1 MALKVLVI
9 QDTEQGT
16 QSGNHTMRFWL
27 LLSSGIDA
35 VNRGV
40 GLGVSWLILLM
51 TLVSAFNAVSRKALS
66 ISSNAFLEIQWY
78 LFAAVFLLAA
88 GYTLLSN
95 EHVRVDILNARLR
108 VRWRL
113 WLELFCTIFFL
124 GPFALLILWFSWP
137 YFLLSFAEGE
147 VSLQAGGLILWPAKL
162 LIPAGFL
169 LLLLQG
175 VSQAI
180 KVSAALAG
188 RYPAEVLLDRRNVGD
203 GDEPARLREH
213 QLGENPGREQQGDRS
228 AG

>member
-1 MALKVLVI
+1 
-9 QDTEQGT
+9 
-16 QSGNHTMRFWL
+16 MRFWL

-35 VNRGV
+35 TNRRI

-51 TLVSAFNAVSRKALS
+51 TLVSAFNAVSRKLFNV
-66 ISSNAFLEIQWY
+66 SSNAFLEIQWY

-88 GYTLLSN
+88 GYTLLAN

-108 VRWRL
+108 LRWRL
-113 WLELFCTIFFL
+113 WLELFCTLLFL
-124 GPFALLILWFSWP
+124 GPFALLVLWYGWP
-137 YFLLSFAEGE
+137 YFAKSFAGGE

-162 LIPAGFL
+162 LIPVGFL

-188 RYPAEVLLDRRNVGD
+188 HYPAENLLDRRTVGD
-203 GDEPARLREH
+203 GDESVRLRE
-213 QLGENPGREQQGDRS
+213 QQDRKNLGDGS

>member
-1 MALKVLVI
+1 
-9 QDTEQGT
+9 
-16 QSGNHTMRFWL
+16 MRFWL
-27 LLSSGIDA
+27 LFSSAIDA
-35 VNRGV
+35 VNRRI

-51 TLVSAFNAVSRKALS
+51 TLVSAFNAISRKLFNV
-66 ISSNAFLEIQWY
+66 SSNAFLEIQWV

-113 WLELFCTIFFL
+113 WLELFCTLFFL
-124 GPFALLILWFSWP
+124 GPFALLVLWYGWP
-137 YFLLSFAEGE
+137 YFALSFAGGE

-162 LIPAGFL
+162 LIPVGFL

-180 KVSAALAG
+180 KVGAALG
-188 RYPAEVLLDRRNVGD
+188 GHYPAEILLDRRSVGD
-203 GDEPARLREH
+203 GDEPVRLRE
-213 QLGENPGREQQGDRS
+213 QQARENQGDRS

>member
-1 MALKVLVI
+1 
-9 QDTEQGT
+9 
-16 QSGNHTMRFWL
+16 MRFWL
-27 LLSSGIDA
+27 LLSSGIDGI
-35 VNRGV
+35 NRKI

-51 TLVSAFNAVSRKALS
+51 TLVSAFNAISRKLLNV
-66 ISSNAFLEIQWY
+66 SSNAFLEIQWY

-108 VRWRL
+108 VRRRL
-113 WLELFCTIFFL
+113 WLELFGTIFFL
-124 GPFALLILWFSWP
+124 GPFALLVLWYSWP
-137 YFLLSFAEGE
+137 YFVLSFAGAE

-162 LIPAGFL
+162 LIPVGFL

-180 KVSAALAG
+180 KVIAALG
-188 RYPAEVLLDRRNVGD
+188 GHYPAEPLLDRRSISDDDAAMKLRERQGD
-203 GDEPARLREH
+203 G
-213 QLGENPGREQQGDRS
+213 S

>member
-1 MALKVLVI
+1 
-9 QDTEQGT
+9 
-16 QSGNHTMRFWL
+16 MRFWL

-35 VNRGV
+35 VNRRI

-51 TLVSAFNAVSRKALS
+51 TLVSAFNAVSRKLFNV
-66 ISSNAFLEIQWY
+66 SSNAFLEIQWY

-113 WLELFCTIFFL
+113 WLELFCTLFFL
-124 GPFALLILWFSWP
+124 GPFAALVLWYGWP
-137 YFLLSFAEGE
+137 YFVLSFAGGE

-180 KVSAALAG
+180 KVSAAL
-188 RYPAEVLLDRRNVGD
+188 RSLYPAEILLDRRTVGD
-203 GDEPARLREH
+203 GDEPARLREF
-213 QLGENPGREQQGDRS
+213 QARRNQGDRS

>member
-1 MALKVLVI
+1 
-9 QDTEQGT
+9 
-16 QSGNHTMRFWL
+16 MRFWL

-35 VNRGV
+35 VNRKV
-40 GLGVSWLILLM
+40 GLGISWLILLM
-51 TLVSAFNAVSRKALS
+51 TLVSAFNATSRKLLS
-66 ISSNAFLEIQWY
+66 VSSNAFLEIQWY
-78 LFAAVFLLAA
+78 LFGAVFLLAA

-95 EHVRVDILNARLR
+95 EHVRVDILNARFR

-113 WLELFCTIFFL
+113 WLELFCTVFFL

-137 YFLLSFAEGE
+137 YFVRSFAEGE

-162 LIPAGFL
+162 LIPVGFL

-180 KVSAALAG
+180 KLIAALG
-188 RYPAEVLLDRRNVGD
+188 GHYPAEPLLDRRNLSDDDAATKLRERQGD
-203 GDEPARLREH
+203 G
-213 QLGENPGREQQGDRS
+213 S